1 MLIAQYIL
9 IGVLLISAAAIV
21 VAVIFQKSKE
31 GLSGT
36 ITGSSE
42 TFYGKDKS
50 AQKDRLLNKW
60 TIILSLIFAVAVLVV
75 YVMQPD
81 YVKSQQNLDF
91 WQQISEYSN
100 IFADK

>member
-1 MLIAQYIL
+1 MLIAEYIL
-9 IGVLLISAAAIV
+9 IGILLVSAIAIV

-60 TIILSLIFAVAVLVV
+60 TIILSIIFAIAVLVV

-81 YVKSQQNLDF
+81 YVESQNNLDF
-91 WQQISEYSN
+91 WHDLSKYKDIL
-100 IFADK
+100 K

>member
-9 IGVLLISAAAIV
+9 IGVLLLSAIAIV

-50 AQKDRLLNKW
+50 AQKNRLLNKW
-60 TIILSLIFAVAVLVV
+60 TIIFSLVFAVSVVIV

-81 YVKSQQNLDF
+81 YAQSQNNIDAWKNISDF
-91 WQQISEYSN
+91 AE
-100 IFADK
+100 FLK

>member
-9 IGVLLISAAAIV
+9 IGVLLISAVAIV

-60 TIILSLIFAVAVLVV
+60 TIILSITITVSPLSWRVTHRVPRF
-75 YVMQPD
+75 
-81 YVKSQQNLDF
+81 
-91 WQQISEYSN
+91 
-100 IFADK
+100 